1 MMKQIN
7 TVPVFIAVHLGITN
21 FITLVLFAI
30 KNADSYGQSTE

>member
-21 FITLVLFAI
+21 FITLALSG
-30 KNADSYGQSTE
+30 N